1 MRGYFGFG
9 AEGISKPMNMGNLV
23 RSAHAFGAQ
32 FVFTVSAHYSVRE
45 GKSDTSK
52 APNHLPWYDWD
63 KPEEMNLPNKC
74 KLVGVELVDDAVEL
88 PSFHHPKQAAYILGL
103 KYKQL
108 VSDDGKME
116 VQPHHQ
122 QAQHLLTYI
131 YWEGSFLQV
140 YPNHTK
146 ASG

>member
-74 KLVGVELVDDAVEL
+74 KLVGVELVDDAVEMFREAFL
-88 PSFHHPKQAAYILGL
+88 GAWTACAGSLLCSSFFCG
-103 KYKQL
+103 KYANAHK
-108 VSDDGKME
+108 
-116 VQPHHQ
+116 
-122 QAQHLLTYI
+122 
-131 YWEGSFLQV
+131 
-140 YPNHTK
+140 
-146 ASG
+146 

>member
-63 KPEEMNLPNKC
+63 SCEEMVKRILEEKSESS
-74 KLVGVELVDDAVEL
+74 KDWKGR
-88 PSFHHPKQAAYILGL
+88 LGL
-103 KYKQL
+103 
-108 VSDDGKME
+108 
-116 VQPHHQ
+116 
-122 QAQHLLTYI
+122 
-131 YWEGSFLQV
+131 
-140 YPNHTK
+140 
-146 ASG
+146 